1 MVSQKM
7 KKVRFRTQLLSSG
20 CTVLESMLRRKSRKA
35 CFSNSTELKK
45 KIEEKKSFLYP
56 AFSPVDVQYLKV
68 RYEENLEKLA
78 FRTRLS

>member
-35 CFSNSTELKK
+35 CFSNGTELKK
-45 KIEEKKSFLYP
+45 KSRGKKFVSVRSIY
-56 AFSPVDVQYLKV
+56 PVDEECLGV
-68 RYEENLEKLA
+68 RQDFA
-78 FRTRLS
+78 FRTILI